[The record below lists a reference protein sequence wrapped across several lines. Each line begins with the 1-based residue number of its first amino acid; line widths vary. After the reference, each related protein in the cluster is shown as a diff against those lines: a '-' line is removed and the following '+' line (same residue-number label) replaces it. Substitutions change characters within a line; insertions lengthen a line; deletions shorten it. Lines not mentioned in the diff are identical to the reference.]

1 MAEEGRLGLLK
12 LELSPGARVTAEPTL
27 DDGVF
32 RLSLWRQEV
41 AIGSQVSRAGLP
53 IIRSFNSIPQARH
66 AMRLDLRL
74 APEVNGVTVERDRTE
89 LRVSFYDRRF
99 AGDAVRLQSRRAEE
113 ARDAA
118 RNEREDAKL
127 AVVLAEPR
135 IARPPWVQTG
145 PVTWPTGFASP
156 VHPPL
161 RLDSRPRRSPPVP
174 KELRAAWAR
183 HPELASAIEAAE
195 LGKLEDAAW
204 ALRGLSMKGDGASA
218 LYAAARGFVLSLPA
232 SDGEPW
238 HPGRAGDAFVL
249 ASGLNPGV
257 PWEAWLRGMAGYAYE
272 RDRNFHESELQYGRA
287 IPLAPD
293 HPDRVFWQLGRGLSL
308 IGRHRS
314 TEGIDELVR
323 SLGSLR
329 SRDDAMRFE
338 LRRSI
343 AWALWRDGETAPAAA
358 VADLALAE
366 HPTLARDSGF
376 DLHWGRIY
384 LDAGRTAAALPF
396 LERQLAEGDR
406 VTRERARWWLHEA
419 ALSHHDITES
429 RRWLKEI
436 LNRTPGSTLAPLA
449 RLRLQVLDSVAVDG
463 EGKDRSWQALSLAV
477 RDVALAWPNTV
488 VEDEA
493 LSIAAQLWIEL
504 DLLQD
509 GLNMYRWLEG
519 RTPSEGGA
527 IAYHEIVCRTAP
539 RAFNDLRT
547 RGEVTRA
554 LGLYRGFLDLPS
566 MHGCVDSETRKDAA
580 NAALSA
586 GLPDLAARWVGQAVA
601 EGTGGID
608 ETRYLVD
615 LADIYLRQGKPE
627 AAAQTVSYLDN
638 SDLPHIPVIVEAVRG
653 DVLREQ
659 GESVDAAAAY
669 AQAMDEAADS
679 VRNRALLPE
688 LHYRRGLALFDAGQL
703 AAALPEL
710 TEGVRLGGAEDPAVG
725 WLKVASVGAQIAKEA
740 AAWQAV
746 LVATE
751 AAGGEE
757 PDEAQ
762 TRALDF
768 YRARALG
775 GLGKGA
781 EADALLAALA
791 TGTDTWALQARRL
804 RGAGVFDT
812 ALDGLVDPAP

>member
-1 MAEEGRLGLLK
+1 M
-12 LELSPGARVTAEPTL
+12 
-27 DDGVF
+27 F

-41 AIGSQVSRAGLP
+41 AIGSQVSQAGLE

-74 APEVNGVTVERDRTE
+74 APEVKGVSVERDRTE

-99 AGDAVRLQSRRAEE
+99 AGDAVELKGRRDRDA
-113 ARDAA
+113 ADAA
-118 RNEREDAKL
+118 RNENEDSML
-127 AVVLAEPR
+127 ADVLVEPR
-135 IARPPWVQTG
+135 IARPPWAETG
-145 PVTWPTGFASP
+145 PLLWPVGVSSP

-161 RLDSRPRRSPPVP
+161 RLDSRPRRTPPIP
-174 KELRAAWAR
+174 QELRAAWAR
-183 HPELASAIEAAE
+183 RPELTDAIAAAD
-195 LGKLEDAAW
+195 LGKLEDAAR
-204 ALRGLSMKGDGASA
+204 ALRGIDTRNDGAAA
-218 LYAAARGFVLSLPA
+218 LYAAARGLVSVLPA

-238 HPGRAGDAFVL
+238 SAGRAGDAFVL
-249 ASGLNPGV
+249 AAGLNPGV
-257 PWEAWLRGMAGYAYE
+257 PWESWLRGMAGYAYE
-272 RDRNFHESELQYGRA
+272 RDRNFHEAGIQYGRA
-287 IPLAPD
+287 IELAPE
-293 HPDRVFWQLGRGLSL
+293 HPDRVLWQLGRGLSL

-323 SLGSLR
+323 ASGALR
-329 SRDDAMRFE
+329 SRDDAIRFE

-358 VADLALAE
+358 IADLVLSA
-366 HPTLARDSGF
+366 HPTLARGLAF
-376 DLHWGRIY
+376 DAMWGRIY

-396 LERQLAEGDR
+396 LDRLLKEGDR

-419 ALSHHDITES
+419 ALSHHDITGA
-429 RRWLKEI
+429 RRWLKDI
-436 LNRTPGSTLAPLA
+436 LDRTPGSTLVPLA
-449 RLRLQVLDSVAVDG
+449 RLRLQVLDSVAT
-463 EGKDRSWQALSLAV
+463 EGKAKNASWQELSLAV
-477 RDVALAWPNTV
+477 RDVALTWPNTV

-509 GLNMYRWLEG
+509 GLNMYRWIEE
-519 RTPSEGGA
+519 RTPDEGGA

-539 RAFNDLRT
+539 RAFDDLRT

-566 MHGCVDSETRKDAA
+566 MHGCVDNETRKEAA

-615 LADIYLRQGKPE
+615 LADIYLRQGKPD
-627 AAAQTVSYLDN
+627 AAEQTVSYLDN

-653 DVLREQ
+653 DVLRVQ
-659 GESVDAAAAY
+659 GEPVEAAAAY
-669 AQAMDEAADS
+669 ARAVEEASTS

-688 LHYRRGLALFDAGQL
+688 LHYRRGLALFDARDL
-703 AAALPEL
+703 AGALPEL

-725 WLKVASVGAQIAKEA
+725 WLKVASVGAQIAKDVPAWHAVLDAVEA
-740 AAWQAV
+740 A
-746 LVATE
+746 E
-751 AAGGEE
+751 GEE
-757 PDEAQ
+757 PDPAQ
-762 TRALDF
+762 ARALSF

-775 GLGKGA
+775 GIGQTA
-781 EADALLAALA
+781 AADELLASLA
-791 TGTDTWALQARRL
+791 AGTDTWALQARRL
-804 RGAGVFDT
+804 RGAGAFDAT
-812 ALDGLVDPAP
+812 LDGLVDPAP